1 MSSTQCWKV
10 IFKYQKS
17 NKKVT
22 IITMLV
28 VVAMGLSACNGSQ
41 AKQNDN
47 IQSKVTS
54 ISNKSKSS
62 DKKISES
69 NSEQSSATT
78 ADSQASQAAKSE
90 QMNLSQIQLG
100 NYESLLGN
108 WKEVAISVN
117 RQDGTGSH
125 WEASNGDTLS
135 VTKDK
140 ILNGSLSLQKSNL
153 NDGNNDNAVVFSEEN
168 GYLAADLENENVAI
182 NYAIYFYPKGVV
194 MTNWGNDL
202 PVAIDNSKNRI
213 VIWTSNNSYTEVFQG
228 ETN

>member
-1 MSSTQCWKV
+1 MSSKQWRKA
-10 IFKYQKS
+10 IFKYQKL

-28 VVAMGLSACNGSQ
+28 TVAMGLSACTGSQ

-47 IQSKVTS
+47 TQNKVTS
-54 ISNKSKSS
+54 ISNKNKSS
-62 DKKISES
+62 NKKISES
-69 NSEQSSATT
+69 DSEQSSATA

-117 RQDGTGSH
+117 RQDGSGSH

-140 ILNGSLSLQKSNL
+140 IINGSLSLQNSNL
-153 NDGNNDNAVVFSEEN
+153 NDGSNNNAVVFSEEN
-168 GYLAADLENENVAI
+168 GYLTADLENENVAI
-182 NYAIYFYPKGVV
+182 NYAIYFYPKGVA
-194 MTNWGNDL
+194 MSNWGNDI
-202 PVAIDNSKNRI
+202 PGVIDNSKNRI
-213 VIWTSNNSYTEVFQG
+213 VIWTSNNSYAEVFQG